1 MHKYPLILMYL
12 TVLKLD
18 VALYIVCVCAR
29 NAELQDT
36 LRDRDTALKWVDA
49 KHMIGISKWNTPQ

>member
-36 LRDRDTALKWVDA
+36 LHDRDTALKWVDA
-49 KHMIGISKWNTPQ
+49 KHMIGISK